1 MVVAAGLTGLVT
13 AVVSATSEYQV
24 NVPTA
29 QVAAKVELPIEQIVA
44 GVAVAAVG
52 AVTVP
57 TVTVTG
63 VPVLLQVP
71 LTHAP

>member
-1 MVVAAGLTGLVT
+1 M
-13 AVVSATSEYQV
+13 
-24 NVPTA
+24 
-29 QVAAKVELPIEQIVA
+29 AAKVELPIEQIVA

-52 AVTVP
+52 AETVP

-63 VPVLLQVP
+63 VSELLQVP